1 MKLRKAFFLIMVIPF
16 ILYGC
21 AEVILVGAGA
31 GAGVATYT
39 YIKGEMKIEYPRPY
53 EEVWRATL
61 AALRDCDITIEQK
74 VKDGF
79 SGKIKARRANGG
91 SVTVKVINKGSGIT
105 AVKIRVGTFGNKRAS
120 MVIKESIDRHLGIKS
135 KPQ

>member
-39 YIKGEMKIEYPRPY
+39 
-53 EEVWRATL
+53 
-61 AALRDCDITIEQK
+61 
-74 VKDGF
+74 
-79 SGKIKARRANGG
+79 
-91 SVTVKVINKGSGIT
+91 
-105 AVKIRVGTFGNKRAS
+105 
-120 MVIKESIDRHLGIKS
+120 
-135 KPQ
+135 